1 MPVTVIPHL
10 DLIHRASRRTMAKG
24 PVVSAEYAAAS
35 VASLRELAQVAAREI
50 TSVSLLEAPATHET
64 VIVDRAGWVTSNL
77 NALAVISGIG
87 MEHTK
92 DGEEDGEDGNPLA
105 DRAGAIQ
112 TGLALGWASGK
123 VLGQYEALA
132 DPGRLLLV
140 APNIVQ
146 VAQTLDLDERDFQ
159 LWVCLHEETHRLQ
172 FGAVPWMQAHFIG
185 LIKEMIGAEKLPGS
199 SYPWRIIRVIN
210 SLIRADDSSVIEL
223 VQSDD
228 QVRIYRKIVALL
240 TLLEGHAD
248 FVMDQG
254 GPDLVPSVAEI
265 RQKFEVRRDSNKKLA
280 SRLLGMDE
288 KLMQYRK
295 GEVFVRSCV
304 AEMGIA
310 DFNVVWAAPQNL
322 PDMFEI
328 ENPAAWR
335 TRILTHHA

>member
-1 MPVTVIPHL
+1 MTVIPHL
-10 DLIHRASRRTMAKG
+10 DLIRRVSRRTMPKG

-35 VASLRELAQVAAREI
+35 VASLRELAQVATREI
-50 TSVSLLEAPATHET
+50 TAVSLLEAPATHET

-77 NALAVISGIG
+77 DALGVISEMT
-87 MEHTK
+87 MEDT
-92 DGEEDGEDGNPLA
+92 EDGEDSNPLA

-123 VLGQYEALA
+123 VLGQYEALV

-146 VAQTLDLDERDFQ
+146 VAQTLDVDERDFQ

-172 FGAVPWMQAHFIG
+172 FGAVPWMQEHFIG

-265 RQKFEVRRDSNKKLA
+265 RQKFEARRDSNKKLA

-295 GEVFVRSCV
+295 GEAFVRSCV
-304 AEMGIA
+304 TQMGIA
-310 DFNVVWAAPQNL
+310 DFNVVWAAPENL
-322 PDMFEI
+322 PDMSEI
-328 ENPAAWR
+328 ENPSAWR

>member
-1 MPVTVIPHL
+1 MPVTAIPHL
-10 DLIHRASRRTMAKG
+10 ELIRRASRGTMAKG

-35 VASLRELAQVAAREI
+35 VASLRELAQVATREI
-50 TSVSLLEAPATHET
+50 TAVSLLEAPATHET

-77 NALAVISGIG
+77 NALAVISEIG
-87 MEHTK
+87 MEDTK
-92 DGEEDGEDGNPLA
+92 DGEDGNPLA

-146 VAQTLDLDERDFQ
+146 VAQTLDVDERDFQ

-172 FGAVPWMQAHFIG
+172 FGAVPWMQDHFIG
-185 LIKEMIGAEKLPGS
+185 LIKEMVGAEKLPGS

-265 RQKFEVRRDSNKKLA
+265 RKKFEVRRDSNKKLA

-322 PDMFEI
+322 PDMSEI

>member
-1 MPVTVIPHL
+1 MP
-10 DLIHRASRRTMAKG
+10 KG
-24 PVVSAEYAAAS
+24 PLVSAEYAAAS
-35 VASLRELAQVAAREI
+35 VASLRELAQVATREI
-50 TSVSLLEAPATHET
+50 TAVSLLEVPATHET

-77 NALAVISGIG
+77 NALGVITGIA
-87 MEHTK
+87 MEDIEDEK
-92 DGEEDGEDGNPLA
+92 DRNPMG

-123 VLGQYEALA
+123 VLGQYEALV

-146 VAQTLDLDERDFQ
+146 VAQSLDVDERDFQ

-172 FGAVPWMQAHFIG
+172 FGAVPWMQEHFIG
-185 LIKEMIGAEKLPGS
+185 LLKEMVGAKKLPRS

-228 QVRIYRKIVALL
+228 QVQIYRKIVALL

-265 RQKFEVRRDSNKKLA
+265 RQKFEARRDSNKKLA

>member
-1 MPVTVIPHL
+1 MTVIPHE
-10 DLIHRASRRTMAKG
+10 DLIRRTSRRTMPTG
-24 PVVSAEYAAAS
+24 PLVSAEHAAAS
-35 VASLRELAQVAAREI
+35 VASLRELAQVATREI
-50 TSVSLLEAPATHET
+50 TAVSLLEAPATHET
-64 VIVDRAGWVTSNL
+64 VIVDRAGWVASNL
-77 NALAVISGIG
+77 NALGVISEIA
-87 MEHTK
+87 MEDT
-92 DGEEDGEDGNPLA
+92 EDGEAGNPLA

-123 VLGQYEALA
+123 VLGQYEALV

-140 APNIVQ
+140 APNIVS
-146 VAQTLDLDERDFQ
+146 VARSLDVDERDFQ

-172 FGAVPWMQAHFIG
+172 FGAVPWMQEYFIG
-185 LIKEMIGAEKLPGS
+185 LIKEMINAEKLPGS
-199 SYPWRIIRVIN
+199 SYPWRVIRVIG
-210 SLIRADDSSVIEL
+210 SLIRDDDSRVIEL

-265 RQKFEVRRDSNKKLA
+265 RRKFEARRDSNKKLA

-295 GEVFVRSCV
+295 GEAFVRSCV

-310 DFNVVWAAPQNL
+310 DFNVVWAAPENV
-322 PDMFEI
+322 PAMSEI
-328 ENPAAWR
+328 ENPTAWR
-335 TRILTHHA
+335 RRILNYHD

>member
-10 DLIHRASRRTMAKG
+10 DLIRRASRRTMTTG

-35 VASLRELAQVAAREI
+35 VASLRELAQVATTEI

-77 NALAVISGIG
+77 NALAVISEIG
-87 MEHTK
+87 RE
-92 DGEEDGEDGNPLA
+92 DAEVGEEDGQDGNPLA

-265 RQKFEVRRDSNKKLA
+265 RKKFEVRRDSNKNLA

-295 GEVFVRSCV
+295 GEAFVRSCV
-304 AEMGIA
+304 TEMGVE
-310 DFNVVWAAPQNL
+310 DFNVVWAAPENL
-322 PDMFEI
+322 PDMSEI

-335 TRILTHHA
+335 TRILTHHV

>member
-1 MPVTVIPHL
+1 MPVTAIPHL
-10 DLIHRASRRTMAKG
+10 ELIRRASRGTMAKG

-35 VASLRELAQVAAREI
+35 VASLRELAQVATREI
-50 TSVSLLEAPATHET
+50 TAVSLLEAPATHET

-77 NALAVISGIG
+77 NALAVISEIG
-87 MEHTK
+87 MEDTK
-92 DGEEDGEDGNPLA
+92 DGEDGNPLA

-146 VAQTLDLDERDFQ
+146 VAQTLDVDERDFQ

-172 FGAVPWMQAHFIG
+172 FGAVPWMQDHFIG
-185 LIKEMIGAEKLPGS
+185 LIKEMVGAEKLPGS

-210 SLIRADDSSVIEL
+210 SLNRADDSSVIEL

-265 RQKFEVRRDSNKKLA
+265 RKKFEVRRDSNKKLA

-295 GEVFVRSCV
+295 GEAFVRSCV
-304 AEMGIA
+304 TEMGIA

-322 PDMFEI
+322 PDMSEI

>member
-1 MPVTVIPHL
+1 MPVTSIPHL
-10 DLIHRASRRTMAKG
+10 ELIRRASRRTMPKG
-24 PVVSAEYAAAS
+24 PVVSAVHAAAS
-35 VASLRELAQVAAREI
+35 VASLRELAQVATREI
-50 TSVSLLEAPATHET
+50 TAVSLLEAPATHET

-77 NALAVISGIG
+77 HALGVITEIA
-87 MEHTK
+87 MEDT
-92 DGEEDGEDGNPLA
+92 EDEKDGNPLG

-123 VLGQYEALA
+123 VLGQYEALVN
-132 DPGRLLLV
+132 PGRLLLV

-146 VAQTLDLDERDFQ
+146 VAQSLDVDERDFQ

-172 FGAVPWMQAHFIG
+172 FGAVPWMQEHFIG
-185 LIKEMIGAEKLPGS
+185 LIKEMVGAEKLPGI

-265 RQKFEVRRDSNKKLA
+265 RQKFEVHRDSNKKLA

-322 PDMFEI
+322 PDMSEI

>member
-1 MPVTVIPHL
+1 MPVTAIPHL
-10 DLIHRASRRTMAKG
+10 ELIRRASRGTMAKG

-35 VASLRELAQVAAREI
+35 VASLRELAQVATREI
-50 TSVSLLEAPATHET
+50 TAVSLLEAPATHET

-77 NALAVISGIG
+77 NALAVISEIG
-87 MEHTK
+87 MEDTK
-92 DGEEDGEDGNPLA
+92 DGEDGNPLA

-146 VAQTLDLDERDFQ
+146 VAQTLDVDERDFQ

-172 FGAVPWMQAHFIG
+172 FGAVPWMQDHFIG
-185 LIKEMIGAEKLPGS
+185 LIKEMVGAEKLPGS

-265 RQKFEVRRDSNKKLA
+265 RKKFEVRRDSNKKLA

-295 GEVFVRSCV
+295 GEAFVRSCV
-304 AEMGIA
+304 TEMGIA

-322 PDMFEI
+322 PDMSEI